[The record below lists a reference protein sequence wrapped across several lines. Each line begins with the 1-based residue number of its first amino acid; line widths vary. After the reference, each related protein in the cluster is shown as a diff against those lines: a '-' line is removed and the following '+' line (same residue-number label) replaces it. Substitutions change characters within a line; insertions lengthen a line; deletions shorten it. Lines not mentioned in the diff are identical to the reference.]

1 MQPFEESVLQRTLTG
16 KEYEKFLTAGKGLQK
31 IFLWIKK
38 PGIAGDGKREQVAFH
53 DRKLDI
59 YLSGNPSAGI

>member
-38 PGIAGDGKREQVAFH
+38 PGIAGDGKRE
-53 DRKLDI
+53 
-59 YLSGNPSAGI
+59 